1 MTKDVL
7 ITISGLQFMDEEG
20 AEPVE
25 VITAGEYYY
34 RNGKHY
40 ILYDEVMEGFEGT
53 TKNRIKIGENVMDIS
68 KKGVSNVHMSF
79 EKNKKNLTSYQ
90 TPFGNLLIGIEARQ
104 LHIAEEEDVIDIK
117 VEYDLE
123 VNYEHLAECSLTIS
137 VHSKGAGEFSLSQG
151 G

>member
-25 VITAGEYYY
+25 VITAGKYYY

-40 ILYDEVMEGFEGT
+40 ILYDEVMEGFEGI
-53 TKNRIKIGENVMDIS
+53 TKNRIKIGEDFMDIS

-90 TPFGNLLIGIEARQ
+90 TPFGNLLIGIDARSLQ
-104 LHIAEEEDVIDIK
+104 IEEEEDAIDIK

-123 VNYEHLAECSLTIS
+123 VNYEHLAECSLTMNIR
-137 VHSKGAGEFSLSQG
+137 SKETLMDSAFL
-151 G
+151 

>member
-7 ITISGLQFMDEEG
+7 ITISGLQFMDDEG
-20 AEPVE
+20 NEPVE

-40 ILYDEVMEGFEGT
+40 ILYDEVMEGFEGI
-53 TKNRIKIGENVMDIS
+53 TKNRIKIGEDFMDIS

-79 EKNKKNLTSYQ
+79 KKNRKNLTSYQ
-90 TPFGNLLIGIEARQ
+90 TPFGNLLIGIDARS
-104 LHIAEEEDVIDIK
+104 LDIEEEEDAIDIK

-123 VNYEHLAECSLTIS
+123 VNYEHLAECSLTMN
-137 VHSKGAGEFSLSQG
+137 VRSKEAGDFSLE
-151 G
+151 

>member
-40 ILYDEVMEGFEGT
+40 ILYDEVMEGFRGI
-53 TKNRIKIGENVMDIS
+53 TKNRIKIGENCMDIS
-68 KKGVSNVHMSF
+68 KRGVSNVHMCF

-90 TPFGNLLIGIEARQ
+90 TPYGNLMIGIDARN
-104 LHIAEEEDVIDIK
+104 LCITEDEDAIDIK
-117 VEYDLE
+117 VEYSLE
-123 VNYEHLAECSLTIS
+123 MNYEHLAECSLTMNIRSKEAGTFSIS
-137 VHSKGAGEFSLSQG
+137 
-151 G
+151 

>member
-7 ITISGLQFMDEEG
+7 ITICGLQFMDEEG
-20 AEPVE
+20 SEPVE

-40 ILYDEVMEGFEGT
+40 ILYDEVMEGFDGI
-53 TKNRIKIGENVMDIS
+53 TKNRIKIGEDCMDIS

-79 EKNKKNLTSYQ
+79 ERNKKNLTSYQ
-90 TPFGNLLIGIEARQ
+90 TPYGNLLIGIDARK
-104 LHIAEEEDVIDIK
+104 LYIEEEENSLDIK

-123 VNYEHLAECSLTIS
+123 VNYEHLAECSLTMN
-137 VHSKGAGEFSLSQG
+137 VRSKEAGEFSLS
-151 G
+151 

>member
-7 ITISGLQFMDEEG
+7 ITISGLQFMDEED

-40 ILYDEVMEGFEGT
+40 ILYDEVMEGFEGL
-53 TKNRIKIGENVMDIS
+53 TKNRIKIGKDFLDIS

-90 TPFGNLLIGIEARQ
+90 TPFGNLLIGIDARKV
-104 LHIAEEEDVIDIK
+104 HIAEEENEIDIK

-123 VNYEHLAECSLTIS
+123 VNYEHLAECSLTMNIR
-137 VHSKGAGEFSLSQG
+137 SKETLTDAAFL
-151 G
+151 

>member
-40 ILYDEVMEGFEGT
+40 ILYDEVTEGFEGI
-53 TKNRIKIGENVMDIS
+53 TKNRIKIGEDFMDIS
-68 KKGVSNVHMSF
+68 KKGVSHVHMSF

-90 TPFGNLLIGIEARQ
+90 TPFGNLLIGIDARS
-104 LHIAEEEDVIDIK
+104 LHIEEEEDAIDIK

-123 VNYEHLAECSLTIS
+123 VNYEHLAECSLTMNIR
-137 VHSKGAGEFSLSQG
+137 SKETLMDSAFL
-151 G
+151 